1 MKPVIVYEV
10 DLAIDAA
17 IADAYRTWLT
27 AHVGELLALPGFTGA
42 RVFEVLEPAPAPG
55 EARLCVQYTL
65 RDEAALATYLREH
78 APRLRAAGLAR
89 FGDRFRASRRVLHTL
104 EER

>member
-1 MKPVIVYEV
+1 MIVYEV
-10 DLAIDAA
+10 DLALDAG
-17 IADAYRTWLT
+17 IAGEYRDWLS
-27 AHVGELLALPGFTGA
+27 AHVGELLALPGFAGA

-65 RDEAALATYLREH
+65 RDAAALERYLRED

-89 FGDRFRASRRVLHTL
+89 FGDRFRASRRVLRPL
-104 EER
+104 ADR